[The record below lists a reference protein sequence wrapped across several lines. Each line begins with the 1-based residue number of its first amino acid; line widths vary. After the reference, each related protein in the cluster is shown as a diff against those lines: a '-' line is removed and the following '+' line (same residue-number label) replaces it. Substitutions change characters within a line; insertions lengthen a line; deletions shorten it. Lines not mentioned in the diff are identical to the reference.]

1 MYRDGGIKKYT
12 QARVSGRDIVTDNNV
27 VQATEFIIKRKHVA
41 IGWYAS

>member
-27 VQATEFIIKRKHVA
+27 IQATVFFYEKKGGMRLK
-41 IGWYAS
+41 